1 MKVKNEY
8 LLFYENGR
16 LDLDTCT
23 LDVYEIIMQNTGG
36 AQVSL
41 LPAGMSPGG
50 ASGLA
55 SKQPNGIVLQ
65 PGERVRFYAGNI
77 APRADEFDIYFG
89 GVTNPRLFVQLSGIQ
104 KNKRGGRGRLVG
116 DSFKKY

>member
-8 LLFYENGR
+8 LVFYSNAR

-36 AQVSL
+36 APVSL

-50 ASGLA
+50 GAGLA
-55 SKQPNGIVLQ
+55 AKQPNGIILQ
-65 PGERVRFYAGNI
+65 PGERVRLYAGNI
-77 APRADEFDIYFG
+77 APRADEFDIYFQS
-89 GVTNPRLFVQLSGIQ
+89 VTNPRLFVQLSGIQ
-104 KNKRGGRGRLVG
+104 KK
-116 DSFKKY
+116 